1 MADPYDHNRADEPEP
16 ESTGLPGRNL
26 APTGR
31 GEQIALVTLGALA
44 MIVTG
49 VILVQRAMDRPAPFH
64 GAPAVE
70 GSEAL
75 YRIDINTATES
86 ELLLL
91 PGIGAALA
99 ARIVRSRESVGEFA
113 AVDDLARVRGVTP
126 ETIERLRP
134 LVRTD
139 PEPIAPWK

>member
-1 MADPYDHNRADEPEP
+1 MADPTNRNRADEPEP

-31 GEQIALVTLGALA
+31 GEQIALMALGALA
-44 MIVTG
+44 VIVTG
-49 VILVQRAMDRPAPFH
+49 VILVQRAMDRPAPFYA
-64 GAPAVE
+64 APVME
-70 GSEAL
+70 GREVL

-91 PGIGAALA
+91 PGIGAGLA
-99 ARIVRSRESVGEFA
+99 ARIVRSRESAGEFQ